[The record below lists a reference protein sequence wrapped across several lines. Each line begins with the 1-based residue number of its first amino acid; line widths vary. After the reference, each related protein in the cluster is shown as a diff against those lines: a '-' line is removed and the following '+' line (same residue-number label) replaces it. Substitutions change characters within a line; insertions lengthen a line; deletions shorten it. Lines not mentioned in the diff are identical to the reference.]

1 MKKLFL
7 SLSILTIAFSAQAEF
22 MPKNYFN
29 NSGRMIK
36 ADMPNLQ
43 KGLVAVAP
51 ALVKSEALYRKSVSS
66 AARLASNAKVAVVA
80 APAAVVAGSLYAFD
94 YGQSLKGTE
103 TQLVVEKQSLI
114 EQHIQ
119 NSIVQDI
126 KNKNNIVSTNA
137 TVLSKAAHVKN
148 ALLNVGSSVK
158 TQVLAH
164 PRIATG
170 AGLATIAGLSYVA
183 YKNFGKATANK
194 DVKTKKPEVK
204 AVKAAQVVSQP
215 KKAHKGLPGGYARRG
230 YARRR

>member
-29 NSGRMIK
+29 NSG
-36 ADMPNLQ
+36 
-43 KGLVAVAP
+43 
-51 ALVKSEALYRKSVSS
+51 VKSEALYRKLALS
-66 AARLASNAKVAVVA
+66 AARLASNAKIAVVA
-80 APAAVVAGSLYAFD
+80 VPAAVVAGGLYALD

-103 TQLVVEKQSLI
+103 MQLVVEKESLI

-119 NSIVQDI
+119 NSIVQNI
-126 KNKNNIVSTNA
+126 KNKNNIVSTNS

-183 YKNFGKATANK
+183 YKNFGKATAK
-194 DVKTKKPEVK
+194 KVVETKKPEVK
-204 AVKAAQVVSQP
+204 AVKAAAPVVSKR
-215 KKAHKGLPGGYARRG
+215 KKAHKGLPGGYARR
-230 YARRR
+230 R

>member
-80 APAAVVAGSLYAFD
+80 APAAVVAGGLYALD
-94 YGQSLKGTE
+94 RAQANKA
-103 TQLVVEKQSLI
+103 I
-114 EQHIQ
+114 EQAELNRQSEKLAKAKMIGAQMAEEKANIQ
-119 NSIVQDI
+119 AGVALQ
-126 KNKNNIVSTNA
+126 
-137 TVLSKAAHVKN
+137 SKGFRGVKN
-148 ALLNVGSSVK
+148 ALMNVGSSVK

-183 YKNFGKATANK
+183 YKNFGKATAK
-194 DVKTKKPEVK
+194 KVVETKKPEVK
-204 AVKAAQVVSQP
+204 AVKAAAPVVSKR
-215 KKAHKGLPGGYARRG
+215 KKAHKGLPGGYARRK
-230 YARRR
+230 